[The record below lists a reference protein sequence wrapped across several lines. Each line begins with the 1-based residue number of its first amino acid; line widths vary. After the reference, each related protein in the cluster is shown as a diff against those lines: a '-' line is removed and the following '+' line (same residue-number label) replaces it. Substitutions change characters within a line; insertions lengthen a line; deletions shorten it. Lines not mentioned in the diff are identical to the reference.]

1 MAKAKYS
8 KGKDGYFR
16 AKVWDGTYNTD
27 GSKHRI
33 NLISKKS
40 SVDLEKKVNEFK
52 DKVYKREYVSACN
65 ISLYD
70 YAIEWLDTYK
80 VNRARNTYLMY
91 KNIIDKHIID
101 IGDIPMQNLTHAR
114 LQSLINDRVD
124 RPRTCQQLALTLKQI
139 LKSASKAQIIPINV
153 AHTLVDDLELPTY
166 KSKEKRA
173 LTEIEIKAIK
183 TADFT
188 DREKC
193 FVYLLYGCGLRR
205 GEALAL
211 TKYDISLEKS
221 EISITKSMAF
231 ETNKSYIKSTK
242 TSRGQ
247 RTVPMPTYLFD
258 FIKSYMNTVDDYL
271 VTKVD
276 GSEMTLSSFEKMWK
290 KIIEKMNFAVGGTD
304 TIRLIHGLTPH
315 IFRHNYC
322 TRLCYQVP
330 SISTKMIAKLLGDTE
345 KMVIDVY
352 SHILVDKEQV
362 NTSIETA
369 ISL

>member
-16 AKVWDGTYNTD
+16 TKVWDGTYNAD
-27 GSKHRI
+27 GSKHRT

-40 SVDLEKKVNEFK
+40 SADLEKKVNEFK
-52 DKVYKREYVSACN
+52 DKVYKREYVTSSD

-80 VNRARNTYLMY
+80 VNRSRNTYLMY

-101 IGDIPMQNLTHAR
+101 IGDIPMQHLTHAR

-139 LKSASKAQIIPINV
+139 LKSASKAQLIPINI
-153 AHTLVDDLELPTY
+153 AHALVDDLELPAY

-173 LTEIEIKAIK
+173 LTDLEIKAIK

-211 TKYDISLEKS
+211 TKYDISLEKA
-221 EISITKSMAF
+221 EISVNKSMAF
-231 ETNKSYIKSTK
+231 DVNNSYIKETK
-242 TSRGQ
+242 TARGE
-247 RTVPMPTYLFD
+247 RTVPMPGYLKD
-258 FIKSYMNTVDDYL
+258 FLKGYIKTVDGYL
-271 VTKVD
+271 ITKVD
-276 GSEMTLSSFEKMWK
+276 GSMSTQSSFDRMWEQ
-290 KIIEKMNFAVGGTD
+290 IIKKMNTAVGGTD
-304 TIRLIHGLTPH
+304 EVKVIHNLTPH

-330 SISTKMIAKLLGDTE
+330 AISTKMIAKLLGDTE
-345 KMVIDVY
+345 RMVSEVY
-352 SHILVDKEQV
+352 SHILAEKEQV
-362 NTSIETA
+362 NDSIEKA

>member
-16 AKVWDGTYNTD
+16 AKVWDGTYNAD

-40 SVDLEKKVNEFK
+40 SADLEKKVNTFK
-52 DKVYKREYVSACN
+52 DRVAKREYVSVCD
-65 ISLYD
+65 ISLYE
-70 YAIEWLDTYK
+70 YALEWLDTYK
-80 VNRARNTYLMY
+80 VNRSRNTYLMY

-101 IGDIPMQNLTHAR
+101 LADTPLQSLTHSR
-114 LQSLINDRVD
+114 LQILINDRSD
-124 RPRTCQQLALTLKQI
+124 RPRTCQQLLLTLRQV
-139 LKSASKAQIIPINV
+139 LKSAAKSQLIPINV
-153 AHTLVDDLELPTY
+153 SYELFDGLELPTY
-166 KSKEKRA
+166 KTEEKRA
-173 LTEIEIKAIK
+173 LTDLEIKAIK

-211 TKYDISLEKS
+211 TKYDISLEKA
-221 EISITKSMAF
+221 EISVNKSMAF
-231 ETNKSYIKSTK
+231 DVNNSYIKETK
-242 TSRGQ
+242 TARGQ
-247 RTVPMPTYLFD
+247 RTVPMPGYLKD
-258 FIKSYMNTVDDYL
+258 FLKGYIKTVDGYL
-271 VTKVD
+271 ITKAD
-276 GSEMTLSSFEKMWK
+276 GAMATQSSFDRMWEQ
-290 KIIEKMNFAVGGTD
+290 IIKKMNIAVGGTD
-304 TIRLIHGLTPH
+304 EVKVIHNLTPH

-330 SISTKMIAKLLGDTE
+330 AISTKMIAKLLGDTE
-345 KMVIDVY
+345 RMVSEVY
-352 SHILVDKEQV
+352 SHILAEKEQV
-362 NTSIETA
+362 NDSIEKA

>member
-8 KGKDGYFR
+8 KSKDGYFR
-16 AKVWDGTYNTD
+16 AKVWDGTYNAD

-40 SVDLEKKVNEFK
+40 SADLEKKVNTFK
-52 DKVYKREYVSACN
+52 DRVAKREYVSVCD
-65 ISLYD
+65 ISLYE
-70 YAIEWLDTYK
+70 YALEWLDTYK
-80 VNRARNTYLMY
+80 VNRSRNTYLMY
-91 KNIIDKHIID
+91 RNIIDKHIID
-101 IGDIPMQNLTHAR
+101 LADIPLQSLTHAR
-114 LQSLINDRVD
+114 LQVLINDRSD
-124 RPRTCQQLALTLKQI
+124 RPRTCQQLLLTLRQV
-139 LKSASKAQIIPINV
+139 LKSAAKSQLIPINV
-153 AHTLVDDLELPTY
+153 SYELFDGLELPTY

-173 LTEIEIKAIK
+173 LTDLEIKAIK

-221 EISITKSMAF
+221 EISISKSMAF
-231 ETNKSYIKSTK
+231 DVNKSYIKETK
-242 TSRGQ
+242 TARGQ
-247 RTVPMPTYLFD
+247 RTVPMPRYLFD
-258 FIKSYMNTVDDYL
+258 FLKEYIKTVNNYL
-271 VTKVD
+271 ITKLD
-276 GSEMTLSSFEKMWK
+276 SSEMTLSSFEKMWEQ
-290 KIIEKMNFAVGGTD
+290 IIKKMNIAAGGTD
-304 TIRLIHGLTPH
+304 TIRIIHGLTPH

-330 SISTKMIAKLLGDTE
+330 AISTKMIAKLLGDTE

-362 NTSIETA
+362 NNSIETA

>member
-1 MAKAKYS
+1 MAKAKYTKS
-8 KGKDGYFR
+8 KDGYFR
-16 AKVWDGTYNTD
+16 AKVWDGTYIAD

-40 SVDLEKKVNEFK
+40 SADLEKKVNEFK
-52 DKVYKREYVSACN
+52 NRVVKREYVTSSD
-65 ISLYD
+65 ISLYK
-70 YAIEWLDTYK
+70 YALEWLDTYK
-80 VNRARNTYLMY
+80 VNRSRNTYLMY

-101 IGDIPMQNLTHAR
+101 LADIPLQSLTHSR
-114 LQSLINDRVD
+114 LQILINDRSD
-124 RPRTCQQLALTLKQI
+124 RPRTCQQLLLTLRQV
-139 LKSASKAQIIPINV
+139 LKSAAKSQLIPINV
-153 AHTLVDDLELPTY
+153 SYELADDLELPAY

-173 LTEIEIKAIK
+173 LTDLEIKAIK

-211 TKYDISLEKS
+211 TKYDISFEKA

-231 ETNKSYIKSTK
+231 DVNNSYIKETK
-242 TSRGQ
+242 TVRGQ
-247 RTVPMPTYLFD
+247 RVVPMPGYLFD
-258 FIKSYMNTVDDYL
+258 FLKEYIKSVNNYL
-271 VTKVD
+271 ITKVD
-276 GSEMTLSSFEKMWK
+276 GTEMTLSSFEKMWEQ
-290 KIIEKMNFAVGGTD
+290 IIKKMNLAVGGTD

-330 SISTKMIAKLLGDTE
+330 AISTKMIAKLLGDTE

-362 NTSIETA
+362 NNSIETA